1 MGKRFLSVFLVVIL
15 AFSGN
20 GITAVASENGIEEAQ
35 YPEEQ
40 SAENNTEEKIHEEK
54 IESVLETESAEEI
67 ESTSETEAAEKT
79 ESTSETKET
88 ENTENESETEKTE
101 NTSVPEST
109 SIIESTEET
118 ENISEEEE
126 TTLEETENA
135 SAEVKE
141 ETETSATDKTIAE
154 EETKTEQETQTEEES
169 TAEDE
174 EGDAEVVTEWPKTSW
189 SQPGVGFISA
199 HKDKSWIIKGDY
211 SVDGSALLY
220 GSRNTI
226 TIEGDLTVNGEIVIG
241 DNYLDYSD
249 NALVVKG
256 NLIVNGSIL
265 FTGHKNTITVEG
277 DSEIN
282 NGAIELSRIAGSNST
297 YPVNFNNVFITNGSI
312 SLNDGYLTVYE
323 QNRMLVKGNFIQNGG
338 TIGHSIYESGY
349 INIEGNFEQ
358 NGGKN
363 TLDNGEFNVGGNF
376 TIGEKGELVDGKRL
390 AKSSGYTLLK
400 GGQKLNIEGNM
411 TVCSSNGLFSPTN
424 TYTETTLITL
434 KGDLYQYGNSSEN
447 EVIDSDNRYAR
458 AENFKCPVNFSGEQ
472 EQIIYMESAD
482 SRIIEISATNK
493 QLYYASPSVSF
504 ANLVSDIVIN
514 MKEDEQFREIA
525 LQHDLNLNGKKL
537 IINGNVNHQSGCIS
551 FGYDST
557 ERKAGEML
565 VTGDYIMG
573 EQGDIEGDYMRAT
586 SSGCFSFK
594 SSSSYG
600 NSILDIGG
608 NLTVCTN
615 KSSNLSNG
623 TVKLRGDLRQ
633 YGTYQTANSDKYA
646 YAGAFCPANIIFC
659 GDVPQKIYLDS
670 AQSYFKTASF
680 ENKEI
685 ILEGDINN
693 LTLGSD
699 AKFTLSDAVL
709 GRQPEFIGTLN
720 INRHEFTIAGNY
732 TQTAGNFKINH
743 GVLKINGDYAI
754 GQPGELVVGYRQ
766 KTSTGTL
773 VMDAAEDFVYI
784 DGSFTICSNA
794 RSTLKDGFMYIKGDF
809 SQYGN
814 YRSSSDDRY
823 ALPNNFAATGKH
835 KVILNGSTPQK
846 VFFESNE
853 SYFSV
858 LELMQSRSK
867 YEFSRPDCYN
877 EIIYNEAATVAPI
890 ADCIYTG
897 EAVIPEVRIL
907 FDDAELTE
915 GIDYELSFSNNINA
929 ASKDSENPPTVNI
942 TYRNGNKGETS
953 AFFTIL
959 PREMTDEEI
968 VVQVADMEYTGTPL
982 MPEPSVTY
990 KGTSLIK
997 DVDYIVS
1004 YEDNTDGGMAAVL
1017 ITGQGNFTGTVKAMF
1032 EVILPEEQRKPIN
1045 GATAAKISDRSYT
1058 GAGIEPKVELY
1069 DGEKLLCEYKD
1080 YKLTYFDNIEAGRA
1094 AVIVHGIGGYTGI
1107 TSVPFVIKQRMLN
1120 ETDVTI
1126 EPIADQTFM
1135 GTAVKPQVVVKAE
1148 GNTLKAGRDYTVS
1161 YANNVKVTS
1170 AKAATVTIK
1179 GKGSCKG
1186 NRKVSFIIL
1195 PASLDVT
1202 QNEDLSINVADAAY
1216 NKGKA
1221 VKAAVTITDGSYQL
1235 KVNRD
1240 YTLSYQNNTQVSE
1253 ADGVKAPTVTI
1264 TGKGNYAG
1272 SMTTRNFRIYKSV
1285 MSKIKVS
1292 KIAAQTYTGTRIKP
1306 QVAVTLN
1313 NQTLQEN
1320 VHYTVSYGTNI
1331 NAGKGEVYITGKGTY
1346 GGTKKVTFTI
1356 KKKPLSDGVILS
1368 PIESAVY
1375 TGNVQTPSVTAY
1387 DGKKLLREDRD
1398 YTVKYTNN
1406 KNAGSAAKATLTGR
1420 GNYSGKISGTFLIT
1434 PASLLK
1440 ENHPDLNILVS
1451 DAVYK
1456 NGKAVKPVI
1465 VVSDGNVILKE
1476 KRDYTILCMN
1486 NTQLSDGTGTNA
1498 PQVVITGKGNYAA
1511 DSVTRTFRICTGNIA
1526 SVKVPKVSNQ
1536 NYTGLQIRPTVTVT
1550 EKKTGA
1556 LLTEGV
1562 DYTLEYG
1569 ENRRTGTG
1577 YIYIKGAGTYGGLKT
1592 IKFKI
1597 V

>member
-88 ENTENESETEKTE
+88 ENIENESETEKTE

-118 ENISEEEE
+118 ENMSEEEE

-135 SAEVKE
+135 SAEVEE
-141 ETETSATDKTIAE
+141 ETETSSIDKTTAE

-174 EGDAEVVTEWPKTSW
+174 EGDAEVVTEWPETFGKNN
-189 SQPGVGFISA
+189 
-199 HKDKSWIIKGDY
+199 KSWIIKGDY
-211 SVDGSALLY
+211 SVGGMTLHGS
-220 GSRNTI
+220 GNTI
-226 TIEGDLTVNGEIVIG
+226 TIEGDLTVNNGTGLSIGGFSGSMNNAVI
-241 DNYLDYSD
+241 
-249 NALVVKG
+249 
-256 NLIVNGSIL
+256 
-265 FTGHKNTITVEG
+265 
-277 DSEIN
+277 
-282 NGAIELSRIAGSNST
+282 
-297 YPVNFNNVFITNGSI
+297 
-312 SLNDGYLTVYE
+312 
-323 QNRMLVKGNFIQNGG
+323 VKGNFILNGGVKCAGDGNTITVDGDLVVNSGKSEIGTVGVYWSKNNTLVTNGNLILNDGFLTVGQRSRLLIKKDIIQNGG
-338 TIGHSIYESGY
+338 GISQFEGY
-349 INIEGNFEQ
+349 IDLEGNFVQ
-358 NGGKN
+358 NGGEN
-363 TLDNGEFNVGGNF
+363 NLRGGEFNVGGNY
-376 TIGEKGELVDGKRL
+376 TLGEKGEVEKGKRL
-390 AKSSGYTLLK
+390 ALSNGYTYLLFEE
-400 GGQKLNIEGNM
+400 KLNVEGNL
-411 TVCSSNGLFSPTN
+411 TVCSSRGI
-424 TYTETTLITL
+424 YYIGDKTLITL
-434 KGDLYQYGNSSEN
+434 KGSLYQYGNSDEN
-447 EVIDSDNRYAR
+447 ETTDGDKLYAF
-458 AENFKCPVNFSGEQ
+458 AGNFKCPVQFSGEQ
-472 EQIIYMESAD
+472 EQIIYMESSD
-482 SRIIEISATNK
+482 SYMDEISSTNK
-493 QLYYASPSVSF
+493 QLYMASPVSF
-504 ANLVSDIVIN
+504 VTLASDITLN
-514 MKEDEQFREIA
+514 TKEDDAFKEVV
-525 LQHDLNLNGKKL
+525 LQRNLDLNSKKLTINGTLNHQNGK
-537 IINGNVNHQSGCIS
+537 ITFNN
-551 FGYDST
+551 
-557 ERKAGEML
+557 GEMI
-565 VTGDYIMG
+565 VTGNYIMG
-573 EQGDIEGDYMRAT
+573 EQGDIEGDYMKAT
-586 SSGCFSFK
+586 SSGCLSFGRN
-594 SSSSYG
+594 SSY
-600 NSILDIGG
+600 NNNTLDIGG

-615 KSSNLSNG
+615 QYSDLSYG

-646 YAGAFCPANIIFC
+646 YAGAFCPANIVFC

-720 INRHEFTIAGNY
+720 LNRHELTIAGNY

-858 LELMQSRSK
+858 LELMQSRSR

-915 GIDYELSFSNNINA
+915 GIDYELSFANNINA

-1170 AKAATVTIK
+1170 TKAATVTIK

-1526 SVKVPKVSNQ
+1526 SVKVV
-1536 NYTGLQIRPTVTVT
+1536 
-1550 EKKTGA
+1550 E
-1556 LLTEGV
+1556 
-1562 DYTLEYG
+1562 
-1569 ENRRTGTG
+1569 
-1577 YIYIKGAGTYGGLKT
+1577 
-1592 IKFKI
+1592 
-1597 V
+1597 

>member
-88 ENTENESETEKTE
+88 ENIENESETEKTE

-118 ENISEEEE
+118 ENMSEEEE

-135 SAEVKE
+135 SAEVEE
-141 ETETSATDKTIAE
+141 ETETSAIDKTTAE

-169 TAEDE
+169 TTEDE
-174 EGDAEVVTEWPKTSW
+174 EGDAEVVTEFPKNT
-189 SQPGVGFISA
+189 GRYA
-199 HKDKSWIIKGDY
+199 DKSWIIKGDF
-211 SVDGSALLY
+211 SVNLQNNEEYILSGK
-220 GSRNTI
+220 RNTI
-226 TIEGDLTVNGEIVIG
+226 TIDGDLTINSGMIGIDLVTSENCTLIINGNLILNGGTIILQAQATHG
-241 DNYLDYSD
+241 DGMNRL
-249 NALVVKG
+249 LVKG
-256 NLIVNGSIL
+256 NLI
-265 FTGHKNTITVEG
+265 
-277 DSEIN
+277 
-282 NGAIELSRIAGSNST
+282 
-297 YPVNFNNVFITNGSI
+297 
-312 SLNDGYLTVYE
+312 
-323 QNRMLVKGNFIQNGG
+323 QNGG
-338 TIGHSIYESGY
+338 KISQYKGE
-349 INIEGNFEQ
+349 INIERDFEQ
-358 NGGKN
+358 NGGEN
-363 TLDNGEFNVGGNF
+363 SLVDGEFNVGGNF
-376 TIGEKGELVDGKRL
+376 TIGKKGELVNGKRL
-390 AKSSGYTLLK
+390 AHSNGYTELLSN
-400 GGQKLNIEGNM
+400 KLNIEGNM
-411 TVCSSNGLFSPTN
+411 TVCSSRGLADCWNNSA
-424 TYTETTLITL
+424 LIIL
-434 KGDLYQYGNSSEN
+434 KGSLYQYGNSSAN
-447 EVIDSDNRYAR
+447 ETDGDNLYAYTG
-458 AENFKCPVNFSGEQ
+458 NFKCSVQFSGEQ
-472 EQIIYMESAD
+472 EQIIYMESPD
-482 SRIIEISATNK
+482 SYIAEISATNN
-493 QLYYASPSVSF
+493 QLYLASPVSF
-504 ANLVSDIVIN
+504 IKLTSDITLN
-514 MKEDEQFREIA
+514 TNEEDAYKEIV
-525 LQHDLNLNGKKL
+525 LQRNLDLNSKKL
-537 IINGNVNHQSGCIS
+537 TINGALNHQSGKIT
-551 FGYDST
+551 FNYDSSM
-557 ERKAGEML
+557 EKSGEMI

-586 SSGCFSFK
+586 SSGCLSF
-594 SSSSYG
+594 YR
-600 NSILDIGG
+600 NSTLDIGG
-608 NLTVCTN
+608 TLTICTN
-615 KSSNLSNG
+615 QSSNLSYG

-646 YAGAFCPANIIFC
+646 YAGAFCPANIVFC
-659 GDVPQKIYLDS
+659 GDAPQKIYLDS

-699 AKFTLSDAVL
+699 AKFAISDAVL

-720 INRHEFTIAGNY
+720 LNRHELTIAGNY

-773 VMDAAEDFVYI
+773 VMNAAEDFVYI
-784 DGSFTICSNA
+784 DGSFTMCSNA

-823 ALPNNFAATGKH
+823 ALPDNFAATEKH

-858 LELMQSRSK
+858 LELMQSRSR

-1320 VHYTVSYGTNI
+1320 VHYMVSYGTNI

>member
-88 ENTENESETEKTE
+88 ENIENESETEKTE

-118 ENISEEEE
+118 ENMSEEEE

-135 SAEVKE
+135 SAEVEE
-141 ETETSATDKTIAE
+141 ETETSAIDKTTAE

-169 TAEDE
+169 TTEDE
-174 EGDAEVVTEWPKTSW
+174 EGDAEVVTEWQETS
-189 SQPGVGFISA
+189 GLI
-199 HKDKSWIIKGDY
+199 DKSWIIKGDFT
-211 SVDGSALLY
+211 VDLPDDMVYVLEGT
-220 GSRNTI
+220 RNTL
-226 TIEGDLTVNGEIVIG
+226 TIDGDLIINSGGI
-241 DNYLDYSD
+241 
-249 NALVVKG
+249 ALG
-256 NLIVNGSIL
+256 RDANRTQNCTLIVNGNLIL
-265 FTGHKNTITVEG
+265 
-277 DSEIN
+277 
-282 NGAIELSRIAGSNST
+282 
-297 YPVNFNNVFITNGSI
+297 
-312 SLNDGYLTVYE
+312 
-323 QNRMLVKGNFIQNGG
+323 NGG
-338 TIGHSIYESGY
+338 TLWIDWKGAGSRDSRVLIKGNCIQNDGELLKYEDGCVD
-349 INIEGNFEQ
+349 IKGDFLL
-358 NGGKN
+358 NGGDTVIWGN
-363 TLDNGEFNVGGNF
+363 EFNVGGNL
-376 TIGEKGELVDGKRL
+376 TIGEKGAEKDTKRL
-390 AKSSGYTLLK
+390 ATSTGYMQVIYRGKLTV
-400 GGQKLNIEGNM
+400 GGDL
-411 TVCSSNGLFSPTN
+411 TVCSSRGLSGMFPTN
-424 TYTETTLITL
+424 AHYEGTNASDAYPIKL
-434 KGDLYQYGNSSEN
+434 KGNLYQYGISGKN
-447 EVIDSDNRYAR
+447 ETDGDDLYAY
-458 AENFKCPVNFSGEQ
+458 SGNLICNVLFMGEEPQ
-472 EQIIYMESAD
+472 SIYMESSD
-482 SRIIEISATNK
+482 SQIRMISATNRNIYLESPIPFL
-493 QLYYASPSVSF
+493 QLETDV
-504 ANLVSDIVIN
+504 NIN
-514 MKEDEQFREIA
+514 TKEDSGLNEVI
-525 LQHDLNLNGKKL
+525 LQRNLDLNSKKLTINGTLNHQNGK
-537 IINGNVNHQSGCIS
+537 ITFNN
-551 FGYDST
+551 
-557 ERKAGEML
+557 GEMI
-565 VTGDYIMG
+565 VTSNYIMG
-573 EQGDIEGDYMRAT
+573 EQGDIEGDYMKAT
-586 SSGCFSFK
+586 SSGCLSFGHN
-594 SSSSYG
+594 SSY
-600 NSILDIGG
+600 NNNTLDIGG
-608 NLTVCTN
+608 TLTVCTN
-615 KSSNLSNG
+615 QSSYLSYG

-720 INRHEFTIAGNY
+720 LNRHELTIAGNY

-814 YRSSSDDRY
+814 YRSSSDNRY
-823 ALPNNFAATGKH
+823 ALPDNFAAKRKH

-858 LELMQSRSK
+858 LELMQSRSR

-915 GIDYELSFSNNINA
+915 GIDYELSFANNINA

-1170 AKAATVTIK
+1170 TKAATVTIK